1 MASSMSDRLSKFLQH
16 EIDTINVH
24 LPKKVLSL
32 KVIDKME
39 KPGVYLRDGTF
50 NDIESKEIERIKNLV
65 PDQFKGQVLLPII
78 ITRRRDLGRGAYT
91 VGGSDPNLYVIL
103 SLFDELP
110 DYKRWKSKKR
120 ERYILYRYQL
130 RKIRT
135 EYPTSTVLAF
145 A

>member
-1 MASSMSDRLSKFLQH
+1 MSDRLSKFLQH
-16 EIDTINVH
+16 EIDMINVH

-32 KVIDKME
+32 KVIEKME

-50 NDIESKEIERIKNLV
+50 NEIEQKEIERIKNLV

-78 ITRRRDLGRGAYT
+78 ITRRRDLGLGAYT

-110 DYKRWKSKKR
+110 DYKRWKTNKR
-120 ERYILYRYQL
+120 EKYVLYRYQL
-130 RKIRT
+130 RKIRK
-135 EYPTSTVLAF
+135 EYPTSTVIALA
-145 A
+145 

>member
-1 MASSMSDRLSKFLQH
+1 MSDRLSKFLQN
-16 EIDTINVH
+16 EIDMINVH

-32 KVIDKME
+32 KVIEKME

-50 NDIESKEIERIKNLV
+50 NEIEQKEIERMKNLV

-78 ITRRRDLGRGAYT
+78 ITRRRDLGLGAYT

-110 DYKRWKSKKR
+110 DYKRWKTDKR
-120 ERYILYRYQL
+120 EKYVLYRYQL
-130 RKIRT
+130 RKIRK
-135 EYPTSTVLAF
+135 EYPTSTVIALA
-145 A
+145 